1 MKKVLLRAPI
11 LTQSGYGHHARTVL
25 RALRTREDLFDV
37 YLHAI
42 NWGTTSWMW
51 EDSDERRWIDSRL
64 EKTMNYVNVFFV
76 QIRTE
81 IITEAIGSDQ
91 KSNEAKSKYACNGID
106 IKELVSMIN

>member
-51 EDSDERRWIDSRL
+51 EDTDERRWIDSKL
-64 EKTMNYVNVFFV
+64 EKTMNYVNSGGTFDMSIQVTIPNEWENFAP
-76 QIRTE
+76 IN
-81 IITEAIGSDQ
+81 IGITAEYSELGSW
-91 KSNEAKSKYACNGID
+91 YGP
-106 IKELVSMIN
+106 